1 MDQHRMNQASPWGDF
16 QFAPEITIPLF
27 ILAIWYFR
35 SNYQKTRNQKIFAVA
50 AILTTLA
57 VVVTP
62 IGARAMDF
70 FSLHMYQHITLL
82 MLAGPL
88 FVLAT
93 PQELREKFQRN
104 KIFYTLT
111 NPWLA
116 FALYATMMVGVHLS
130 GPHLFIMEN
139 PWAHHYIEVP
149 LYILIPYLF
158 YFNLIDPNLTN
169 RRVSPA
175 MSVINLFLMMVPE
188 TLTGFAIYITKE
200 SAYNF
205 MYEINDQRGGGTIM
219 WSGGMIIDAAWISL
233 AVYHWYKSEELKSKS
248 L

>member
-1 MDQHRMNQASPWGDF
+1 MNHHHMNQTSPWGDF
-16 QFAPEITIPLF
+16 QFAPEITIPLL
-27 ILAIWYFR
+27 ILSIWYFR
-35 SNYQKTRNQKIFAVA
+35 SDYQKTRNQKLFAFA
-50 AILTTLA
+50 AIATTLA

-70 FSLHMYQHITLL
+70 FSLHMYQHVTLL

-93 PQELREKFQRN
+93 PQELREKLQRN

-116 FALYATMMVGVHLS
+116 FLLYATMMVGVHLS

-139 PWAHHYIEVP
+139 QWAHHYLEVP
-149 LYILIPYLF
+149 LYIVIPYLF

-169 RRVSPA
+169 RRISPA

>member
-1 MDQHRMNQASPWGDF
+1 MEHHQMNNASPWGDF
-16 QFAPEITIPLF
+16 QFAPEITIPL
-27 ILAIWYFR
+27 LLLTTWYLR
-35 SNYQKTRNQKIFAVA
+35 SHYRKTRNQKIFAFA
-50 AILTTLA
+50 AVLTTLA

-70 FSLHMYQHITLL
+70 FSLHMYQHIILL

-93 PQELREKFQRN
+93 PQELREKLQKN
-104 KIFYTLT
+104 KIFFSLT
-111 NPWLA
+111 HPWVS
-116 FALYATMMVGVHLS
+116 FALYATMMIGVHLS
-130 GPHLFIMEN
+130 GPHLFIMEH
-139 PWAHHYIEVP
+139 PWAHHYLEVP
-149 LYILIPYLF
+149 LYLIIPYLF

-169 RRVSPA
+169 RRISPA

-188 TLTGFAIYITKE
+188 TLTGFAIYVTHE
-200 SAYNF
+200 SAYNH
-205 MYEINDQRGGGTIM
+205 MYDINDQRGGGTIM

-233 AVYHWYKSEELKSKS
+233 AVYHWFKSEELKSKH

>member
-1 MDQHRMNQASPWGDF
+1 MNSASPWGDF

-27 ILAIWYFR
+27 LLLIWYFR
-35 SNYQKTRNQKIFAVA
+35 SSYQKTRNQKIFAVSA
-50 AILTTLA
+50 VLTTLA

-62 IGARAMDF
+62 IGARALDF

-93 PQELREKFQRN
+93 PQELREKLQQN
-104 KIFYTLT
+104 KIFYALT

-116 FALYATMMVGVHLS
+116 FLLYATMMIGVHLS

-139 PWAHHYIEVP
+139 QWAHHYLEVP
-149 LYILIPYLF
+149 AYLIIPYLF

-169 RRVSPA
+169 RRISPA
-175 MSVINLFLMMVPE
+175 LSVINLFLMMVPE
-188 TLTGFAIYITKE
+188 TLTGFAIYVTHE

-205 MYEINDQRGGGTIM
+205 MYDINDQRGGGTIM

>member
-1 MDQHRMNQASPWGDF
+1 MDHHHMNSASPWGDF
-16 QFAPEITIPLF
+16 QFAPEITIP
-27 ILAIWYFR
+27 ILLLSIWYFR
-35 SNYQKTRNQKIFAVA
+35 SAYKKTRNQKLFAVA

-70 FSLHMYQHITLL
+70 FYLHMYQHITLL

-93 PQELREKFQRN
+93 PQELREKLQQN
-104 KIFYTLT
+104 KLFYLLT
-111 NPWLA
+111 HPWIS
-116 FALYATMMVGVHLS
+116 FTLYAAMMIGVHLS

-139 PWAHHYIEVP
+139 PWAHHYLEVP
-149 LYILIPYLF
+149 MYLIIPYLF

-169 RRVSPA
+169 RRISPA

-188 TLTGFAIYITKE
+188 TLTGFAIYVTHE
-200 SAYNF
+200 SAYNY
-205 MYEINDQRGGGTIM
+205 MYDINDQRGGGTIM
-219 WSGGMIIDAAWISL
+219 WSGGMIIDAAWIAL

>member
-1 MDQHRMNQASPWGDF
+1 MNNSSPWGDF

-27 ILAIWYFR
+27 LFIIWYFR
-35 SNYQKTRNQKIFAVA
+35 SSYKKTRNQKIFAVSA
-50 AILTTLA
+50 VLTTLA

-62 IGARAMDF
+62 IGARALDF
-70 FSLHMYQHITLL
+70 FSLHMYQHVTLL

-93 PQELREKFQRN
+93 PQELREKLQQN
-104 KIFYTLT
+104 KIFYALT

-116 FALYATMMVGVHLS
+116 FLLYATMMIGVHLS

-139 PWAHHYIEVP
+139 QWAHHYLEVP
-149 LYILIPYLF
+149 AYLIIPYLF

-169 RRVSPA
+169 RRISPA
-175 MSVINLFLMMVPE
+175 LSVINLFLMMVPE
-188 TLTGFAIYITKE
+188 TLTGFAIYVTHE

-205 MYEINDQRGGGTIM
+205 MYDINDQRGGGTIM

>member
-1 MDQHRMNQASPWGDF
+1 MNQASPWGDF

-27 ILAIWYFR
+27 ILAIWYYR
-35 SNYQKTRNQKIFAVA
+35 SNYQKTRNQKLFALG
-50 AILTTLA
+50 AIATTLA

-70 FSLHMYQHITLL
+70 FSLHMYQHVTLL

-93 PQELREKFQRN
+93 PQELREKLQRN

-116 FALYATMMVGVHLS
+116 FLLYATMMVGVHLS

-139 PWAHHYIEVP
+139 PWAHQYLEVP
-149 LYILIPYLF
+149 LYIVIPYLF
-158 YFNLIDPNLTN
+158 YFNLIDPNLTK
-169 RRVSPA
+169 RRISPA

>member
-1 MDQHRMNQASPWGDF
+1 MNNSSPWGDF

-27 ILAIWYFR
+27 LLLIWYFR
-35 SNYQKTRNQKIFAVA
+35 SSYKKTRNQKIFAVSA
-50 AILTTLA
+50 VLTTLA

-62 IGARAMDF
+62 IGARALDF

-93 PQELREKFQRN
+93 PQELREKLQQN
-104 KIFYTLT
+104 KIFYALT

-116 FALYATMMVGVHLS
+116 FLLYATMMIGVHLS

-139 PWAHHYIEVP
+139 QWAHHYLEVP
-149 LYILIPYLF
+149 AYLIIPYLF

-169 RRVSPA
+169 RRISPA
-175 MSVINLFLMMVPE
+175 LSVINLFLMMVPE
-188 TLTGFAIYITKE
+188 TLTGFAIYVTHE

-205 MYEINDQRGGGTIM
+205 MYDINDQRGGGTIM

>member
-1 MDQHRMNQASPWGDF
+1 MNHHMETTSPWGDF
-16 QFAPEITIPLF
+16 QFAPEITIPLAL
-27 ILAIWYFR
+27 LAFWYFK
-35 SNYQKTRNQKIFAVA
+35 SSYQKTRNQKIS
-50 AILTTLA
+50 AILAIATTLA

-70 FSLHMYQHITLL
+70 FTLHMYQHIILL

-93 PQELREKFQRN
+93 PQELREKLQSIKLFR
-104 KIFYTLT
+104 LVT
-111 NPWLA
+111 NPWIA
-116 FALYATMMVGVHLS
+116 FAKYATMMIGVHLS
-130 GPHLFIMEN
+130 GIHLFIMEH
-139 PWAHHYIEVP
+139 PWAHHYLEVP
-149 LYILIPYLF
+149 LYIIIPYFF

-188 TLTGFAIYITKE
+188 TLTGFAIYVTHE

-233 AVYHWYKSEELKSKS
+233 AVYHWFKSEELKSQN